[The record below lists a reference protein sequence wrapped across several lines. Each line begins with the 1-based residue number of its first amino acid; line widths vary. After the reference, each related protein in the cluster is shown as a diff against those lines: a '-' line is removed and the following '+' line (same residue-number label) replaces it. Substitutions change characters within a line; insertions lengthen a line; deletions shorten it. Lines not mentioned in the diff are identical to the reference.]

1 MSDDMPDHEAY
12 STGKKKSPRPTA
24 DEIERLKEM
33 GRQRGYITL
42 DQIKSVLPVEQMSGE
57 EVAEAMAQLELAG
70 IDIQIDP
77 ELLRSR
83 TDMRSDDSW
92 RVRQIGSKKAN
103 LVGNRS
109 ASMRSRTNNSTLAR
123 RAGASPATKKS
134 WMNRAPMTVA
144 VALIV
149 AIVCALLIYASY
161 WR

>member
-1 MSDDMPDHEAY
+1 
-12 STGKKKSPRPTA
+12 
-24 DEIERLKEM
+24 M

-42 DQIKSVLPVEQMSGE
+42 DQIKSVLPVEQMTGE
-57 EVAEAMAQLELAG
+57 EVAGAMARLELAG

-83 TDMRSDDSW
+83 ADMRSDERW

-109 ASMRSRTNNSTLAR
+109 ASMRSRTSNSTLAR
-123 RAGASPATKKS
+123 RAGASPATKS

>member
-1 MSDDMPDHEAY
+1 
-12 STGKKKSPRPTA
+12 
-24 DEIERLKEM
+24 M

-42 DQIKSVLPVEQMSGE
+42 DQIKSVLPVEQMTGE
-57 EVAEAMAQLELAG
+57 EVAEAMARLELAG

-83 TDMRSDDSW
+83 ADMRSDERW
-92 RVRQIGSKKAN
+92 RVRQIGSEKAN